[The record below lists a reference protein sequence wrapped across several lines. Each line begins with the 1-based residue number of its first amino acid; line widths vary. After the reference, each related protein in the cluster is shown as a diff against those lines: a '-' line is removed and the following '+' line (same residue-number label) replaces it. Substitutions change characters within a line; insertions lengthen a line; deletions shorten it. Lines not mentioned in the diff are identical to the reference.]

1 MSMTQ
6 ICSEFNIS
14 RQAHYQQVRRET
26 EKQAKHDSVLAM
38 VQEVRRKHPRMG
50 TRKVLSKIKPGLK
63 QNSLKMG
70 RDELFEL
77 LRSHK
82 MLVLPRKS
90 SRRTTIPGLYRTPN
104 LLPGLIVSQ
113 PNQVWVG
120 DITYIDTE
128 MENFVF
134 LFLLMDLYSRYIV
147 GYWVASSLAAAGAIE
162 CLNMALLCQRS
173 SDHALIHHSD
183 HGVQY
188 TSSAYMKILSDHH
201 VRPSMGQIG
210 NCYDNIFAERAIGTL
225 KNEYLLGDRFVDVK
239 QVVVAAK
246 QSVGLYNTDR
256 PHLSL
261 NYVAPVDVYYDLS
274 LKLPPLIIPAEVP

>member
-1 MSMTQ
+1 MGMTQ
-6 ICSEFNIS
+6 ICSEFKIS
-14 RQAHYQQVRRET
+14 RQAHYQQVKRET
-26 EKQAKHDSVLAM
+26 EKLAKYDSVLDR

-50 TRKVLSKIKPGLK
+50 TRKILSKIKPDLE

-77 LRSHK
+77 LRAKK
-82 MLVLPRKS
+82 MLVLPRKRG
-90 SRRTTIPGLYRTPN
+90 RRTTIPGLSRTPN
-104 LLPGLIVSQ
+104 LLPGLSISR

-128 MENFVF
+128 IENFVF

-147 GYWVASSLAAAGAIE
+147 GYCVATSLAATGAIE
-162 CLNMALLCQRS
+162 CLNMAFHGQRT

-188 TSSAYMKILSDHH
+188 TSSTYMKILFDHN
-201 VRPSMGQIG
+201 VSPSMGQIG
-210 NCYDNIFAERAIGTL
+210 NCYDNIFAERVIGTL
-225 KNEYLLGDRFVDVK
+225 KNEYLLGDRFVNAK
-239 QVVVAAK
+239 QVSVAAK
-246 QSVGLYNTDR
+246 QSVDLYNTDR

-261 NYVAPVDVYYDLS
+261 SNLAPVEIYYDHS
-274 LKLPPLIIPAEVP
+274 LQLPPMLIPAEVS